1 MSSRTSQASSLVI
14 ILTVLV
20 TGIELHAQTAGVKL
34 NLREGWAIQSSEK
47 VAAKGETLS
56 TGRFTAEGWYRT
68 AVPSTVLAA
77 LVANDL
83 YPDPYFAMNLRK
95 IPGATYPIG
104 QNFSNLPFPSDSP
117 FRVPWWYRTA
127 FQIPA
132 ELHGKTLWLHFGGI
146 NFRANIWLN
155 GKRIAASDRVAGPYR
170 VYEFNITGT
179 AKAGETNV
187 LAVEVFPPQPNDLGI
202 TWVDWNPAPPDKN
215 MGLWREVYI
224 TSSGPVAVRW
234 PHVVTRLGMPLLDTA
249 QLIASAE
256 LRNAKKERIRGTL
269 QGRIGS
275 VEFTQPVELGAGEEK
290 TVTFTPEKFPQLT
303 VKNPRLWWPVKLG
316 PQNLY
321 DLEMEFESGGVVSD
335 RATITF
341 GIREITTEKND
352 GGHLIF
358 KINGQRILIRG
369 AGWAPDMMLR
379 SSPARQEAE
388 IRYVENMNLNTIRLE
403 GKMED
408 NHFLELCDRRGI
420 LILAGWCCCDHW
432 EKWNEWKPEDYVI
445 SVEMQRDQIRRLRS
459 HPSVFSW
466 MNASDGPPPAKVEE
480 AYIKVL
486 KELHWPNPYQS
497 SAKETPSE
505 LTGPSGVKMK
515 GPYEYVG
522 PSYWLTDDKNGG
534 AYGFNTETGPGP
546 GVPPI
551 ESLRKFIP
559 ADHLWPIDEYWD
571 FHAGGGEF
579 KDLKVFTEAM
589 NASYGA
595 AKSAEDYAWKSQL
608 MTYDGHRA
616 MFEAFGRNKYSST
629 GVIQWMLNSAW
640 PSLIWQLYDYYLRP
654 GGGYFGA
661 QKACE
666 PLHIQYSYDDRSVVV
681 VNSYYEEQ
689 KGLKARAAVYNLDL
703 TEKFQKDVVVDAGPD
718 SSTRIFSIPEIP
730 GLTTT
735 YFVKLDLQE
744 AAGKTVSSNFYW
756 LSTRPE
762 VHDWAKTEWYYT
774 PLKSYADFTAL
785 QSLAEVALHVAGRV
799 EHKNHED
806 VQRITVTNPG
816 PGLAIAVRL
825 RITKGKGGE
834 ELLPVFWDD
843 NYFALMPGEKREV
856 TATYREDDLEGEH
869 PVIVVDG
876 WNVKSSAPR

>member
-1 MSSRTSQASSLVI
+1 MKKRLLRIISLVI
-14 ILTVLV
+14 LTADLPADSK
-20 TGIELHAQTAGVKL
+20 LCAQAGGAKL
-34 NLREGWAIQSSEK
+34 NLKDGWAIQSSER
-47 VAAKGETLS
+47 VAVKGDVIS
-56 TGRFTAEGWYRT
+56 MAEFPPSGWHPA

-77 LVANDL
+77 LVASDL
-83 YPDPYFAMNLRK
+83 YPDPYYGMNLRK
-95 IPGATYPIG
+95 IPGATYPIA

-127 FQIPA
+127 FRLPA
-132 ELHGKTLWLHFGGI
+132 EVRGKTLWLHFGGI

-155 GKRIAASDRVAGPYR
+155 GKRIAASDQVAGAYR
-170 VYEFNITGT
+170 VYDFDITE
-179 AKAGETNV
+179 AARVGETNA

-215 MGLWREVYI
+215 MGLWREVSI
-224 TSSGPVAVRW
+224 TASGPVAVRW
-234 PHVVTRLGMPLLDTA
+234 PHVVTRLDMPSLETA
-249 QLIASAE
+249 RLTVSAE
-256 LRNAKKERIRGTL
+256 LRSASRQAVRGTL
-269 QGRIGS
+269 KGRIENR
-275 VEFTQPVELGAGEEK
+275 EFSQPVELAAAEEK
-290 TVTFTPEKFPQLT
+290 TITFAPEGFPQLIL
-303 VKNPRLWWPVKLG
+303 KNPRLWWPAKLG

-321 DLEMEFESGGVVSD
+321 DLELVFESGGAVSD
-335 RATITF
+335 RASMTF
-341 GIREITTEKND
+341 GIREVTTEKNE

-379 SSPARQEAE
+379 STPQRQEAE

-408 NHFLELCDRRGI
+408 DHFLNYCDRRGI

-432 EKWNEWKPEDYVI
+432 EEWKKWKAEDYVI
-445 SVEMQRDQIRRLRS
+445 SVECQRDQIRRLRS

-466 MNASDGPPPAKVEE
+466 MNASDGPPPPKVEA
-480 AYIKVL
+480 AYIQAL
-486 KELHWPNPYQS
+486 KELQWPNPYQS

-505 LTGPSGVKMK
+505 LTGPPGVKMK

-522 PSYWLTDDKNGG
+522 PSYWLTDDQNGG

-551 ESLRKFIP
+551 ESLGKFIP
-559 ADHLWPIDEYWD
+559 AEHLWPVDEYWN

-595 AKSAEDYAWKSQL
+595 AKSAADYAWKSQL
-608 MTYDGHRA
+608 MTYDGQRA
-616 MFEAFGRNKYSST
+616 MFEAFGRNKYNST

-654 GGGYFGA
+654 GGGYFGT

-666 PLHIQYSYDDRSVVV
+666 PLHIQYSYDDRSVVI
-681 VNSYYEEQ
+681 VNSFYEGFKQ
-689 KGLKARAAVYNLDL
+689 LKARAAVYNLDL
-703 TEKFQKDVVVDAGPD
+703 TEKFKKEVTADLGRD
-718 SSTRIFSIPEIP
+718 SSTRLFIIPEISD
-730 GLTTT
+730 LTTT
-735 YFVKLDLQE
+735 YFVKLNLEDGS
-744 AAGKTVSSNFYW
+744 GKPVSTNFYW

-762 VHDWAKTEWYYT
+762 VHDWARTEWYYT
-774 PLKSYADFTAL
+774 PLKGYADFTAL
-785 QSLAEVALHVAGRV
+785 QNLPQAEVQVASRV

-806 VQRITVTNPG
+806 VQRITVANPG
-816 PGLAIAVRL
+816 PGLALAVRL

-834 ELLPVFWDD
+834 ELLPAFWSD
-843 NYFALMPGEKREV
+843 NYFALMPGERREI

-869 PVIVVDG
+869 PMIEVDG
-876 WNVKSSAPR
+876 WNVKSRGRQ